1 MPPRRVREAL
11 DTRRVSLDA
20 IQPSPRNPRRRL
32 PDVDDLAESIRAYG
46 LLQPVVLRP
55 VNGSFEVVA
64 GHRRLAAVQ
73 KLGWVDIPALVRE
86 ADDGAAFLLTLV
98 ENLQRSDLS
107 AKEESRALETLVR
120 ERGWSTR
127 QVADAIKRSPAYVSK
142 RLRVFEDAVLAP
154 LVLQNR
160 ITISAAEELLTV
172 NPERRK
178 LLAER
183 AADERWDHATVR
195 ASVKNKHHRGRD
207 AHRSGVL
214 RYARGLRSALR
225 DVRPYELTDAQR
237 RELRLVFMDLALL
250 AKAPPDKRE
259 LVFPPLPVVSSR
271 RASARP

>member
-1 MPPRRVREAL
+1 MPRRRTREAL
-11 DTRRVSLDA
+11 ETTRIALDA

-32 PDVDDLAESIRAYG
+32 PDVDELAESIRAYG

-55 VNGSFEVVA
+55 VDGHYEVVA

-73 KLGWVDIPALVRE
+73 ALGWLDVPALVRD
-86 ADDGAAFLLTLV
+86 ADDGDAFLLTLV

-107 AKEESRALETLVR
+107 AREESRALETLVR

-172 NPERRK
+172 TPERRR

-195 ASVKNKHHRGRD
+195 ASVKTKGQHGVDRRK
-207 AHRSGVL
+207 SGVV
-214 RYARGLRSALR
+214 RYARALRSTLR
-225 DVRPYELTDAQR
+225 DIMPHELTEAQR
-237 RELRLVFMDLALL
+237 RELRLLFMDLALL
-250 AKAPPDKRE
+250 AKAPGERRE
-259 LVFPPLPVVSSR
+259 MVFPPLPVVTSR
-271 RASARP
+271 RA